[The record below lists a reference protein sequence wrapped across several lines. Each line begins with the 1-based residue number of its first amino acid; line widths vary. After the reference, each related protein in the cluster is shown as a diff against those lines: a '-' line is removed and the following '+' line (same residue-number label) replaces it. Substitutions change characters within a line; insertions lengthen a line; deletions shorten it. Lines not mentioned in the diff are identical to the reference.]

1 MVVQPSTIYQCI
13 ASQAAR
19 SPSAPALLAP
29 GRAPLSYARLLGHLD
44 DVVRSL
50 TAVGLGRGDRVA
62 IVLPNGAEMALAF
75 LAVSTCA
82 TSAPLNPAYRAPEFD
97 FYLSDLKPKVL
108 ILLAGVDSPARAVAQ
123 AHNIPIV
130 ELVPLLEAEAGLFRL
145 ASNSADLTIADPTI
159 ADPTASPSLAQP
171 QDVALV
177 LHTSGTTSRPK
188 IVPLTQANLCA
199 SAHHIQMAL
208 ALQPSDR
215 SLNMMPLF
223 HIHGLIAAV
232 LSSLVAGAS
241 VVCTPG
247 FNAVQFFQWITA
259 LHPTWY
265 SAVPTMHQAILT
277 ELERHSLADHS
288 LRLIRSSSS
297 ALPPQVMAA
306 LEQAFQAPVIEAYGM
321 TEASHQIASNPLP
334 PQMQK
339 PRSVGIAAGP
349 AVAIM
354 DTAGN
359 LLAVE
364 ALGEIV
370 IQGGNVTLGYESNP
384 EANATAFSH
393 GWFRTG
399 DQGYLDRDGYL
410 FITGRLKE
418 LINRGGEKI
427 SPREVDEVLLD
438 HAAIAQAVAFAVPH
452 TTLGEDIAAAVVLR
466 SGATATERELREFV
480 ATRLAPFKVPSQ
492 IAIVEQIPKG
502 ATGKLQRIG
511 LAGKLAVHL
520 KPQFIA
526 PQTDRELKLAAIWIE
541 LLRIESIGIHDNF
554 FALGGNSLLAT
565 QVSSRVQAVFE
576 VDLPL
581 PVLFQQ
587 PTIAALAEFIAQ
599 ASQEIEQLLA
609 ELETLSEDDAQCL
622 LTSSLGN
629 PRGETL

>member
-1 MVVQPSTIYQCI
+1 MVAQPSTIYQCI

-19 SPSAPALLAP
+19 SPSALALLAP
-29 GRAPLSYARLLGHLD
+29 GRAPLSYVRLLEHLD
-44 DVVRSL
+44 DGVRVL
-50 TAVGLGRGDRVA
+50 TGLGLGRGDRVA

-82 TSAPLNPAYRAPEFD
+82 TCAPLNPAYRAPEFD
-97 FYLSDLKPKVL
+97 FYLSDLKPKAL

-123 AHNIPIV
+123 AHNILIV
-130 ELVPLLEAEAGLFRL
+130 DLVPLPSAEAGLFRL
-145 ASNSADLTIADPTI
+145 ASNSADPTI
-159 ADPTASPSLAQP
+159 SDPTASPSLAQP

-208 ALQPSDR
+208 KLQPSDR

-232 LSSLVAGAS
+232 LSSLTAGAS
-241 VVCTPG
+241 VVCTSG
-247 FNAVQFFQWITA
+247 FDAVQFFQWITT

-277 ELERHSLADHS
+277 ELERHSPTDHS

-334 PQMQK
+334 PQRQK

-359 LLAVE
+359 LLAAE
-364 ALGEIV
+364 ELGEIV

-410 FITGRLKE
+410 YITGRLKE

-480 ATRLAPFKVPSQ
+480 ATRLAAFKVPSQ

-511 LAGKLAVHL
+511 LAEKLALHL
-520 KPQFIA
+520 KPQFVA
-526 PQTDRELKLAAIWIE
+526 PQTDIEIRLAAIWGE
-541 LLRIESIGIHDNF
+541 VLRIESVGIHDNF

-565 QVSSRVQAVFE
+565 QLSSRVQAVFE

-609 ELETLSEDDAQCL
+609 ELEALTEDDAQCL

-629 PRGETL
+629 PRDKMI